1 MLDRLTQADRFAAG
15 GAALA
20 IVASLLPWYRFDDG
34 TEHVTVNAFGTG
46 FWGDVV
52 FLCAVATLFVVLV
65 RRDVISLSLDLSD
78 PRIGGALG
86 AIALGGC
93 VLQLLIGV
101 NGSGAFH
108 SATVG
113 IVAAVAGGAAMAA
126 GAWMGGGETLPAR
139 GHVRR

>member
-20 IVASLLPWYRFDDG
+20 VVAALLPWYRFDDG
-34 TEHVTVNAFGTG
+34 ANRVTLNAFGTG

-52 FLCAVATLFVVLV
+52 FLCAAATLFVVLV
-65 RRDVISLSLDLSD
+65 RRDVVSLGVDLSD
-78 PRIGGALG
+78 RRVDGALG
-86 AIALGGC
+86 ATALAGC

-113 IVAAVAGGAAMAA
+113 ILVALAACAAMAA
-126 GAWMGGGETLPAR
+126 GAWMRGGETAR
-139 GHVRR
+139 GRVAARG